1 MKLTRVFALLFTAL
15 FFSSNALAQI
25 GYRQLVTTD
34 RILNEKVYGEIA
46 EEQAVYAY
54 KKEKAEELMRLQAD
68 RFQEMQVKG
77 L

>member
-1 MKLTRVFALLFTAL
+1 V
-15 FFSSNALAQI
+15 AQKVDQ
-25 GYRQLVTTD
+25 RKWLVETD
-34 RILNEKVYGEIA
+34 KQLNEKVYGEIA